1 VPTAAAAFVL
11 TQIKVQTCLGG
22 KMQASPCVMRR
33 IMLKRIA
40 MIAAVVADTLAP
52 GRRGSIC

>member
-1 VPTAAAAFVL
+1 MAAAAFVL
-11 TQIKVQTCLGG
+11 TQIKVRTGLVGI
-22 KMQASPCVMRR
+22 MQISPCVMRR